1 MAEIVGFNFFE
12 NSYSRRIIRLV
23 TLFVYFVLFQC
34 LILLQKPFLQLDF
47 IIVFY
52 LAFGG
57 LFAHHLVEQIRPER
71 EKFEKSGLFS
81 YVFDFL
87 MLIMFMKYFPYLSS
101 FILVLQLFL
110 LFIASF
116 DLDFF
121 ELSML
126 GFISSLG
133 ASMINL
139 STHQSGS
146 IQSILSLTL
155 FNLSYLS
162 VIVVSRQLRAEFST
176 LRTDLTQT
184 RKKWRTQEEFS
195 KSLIEK
201 LPFGLAVMQ
210 SNKEFV
216 MQNSYITDKL
226 HLTDGRLSEL
236 IETYSQRSLG
246 PVSDIVFDQ
255 RIYNFDETNYFDEE
269 IDENLALFLVKD
281 VTELRVLENQMKQ
294 NEKLAAVGTLAAGIA
309 HEIRNPLAGISGSIQ
324 MLSQDSTDPTQ
335 KKLMN
340 IVLREIDRLNLLITE
355 FLEYAKPASPPDSE
369 INLAKV
375 LDEVL
380 SSLKAHPDLPS
391 NFQWQIELKPL
402 QVLGISEKLKQAFL
416 NILINAIQALKSA
429 SMPKIIVSLTESGSY
444 ANLSIR
450 DTGLGMSEENRKKM
464 FEPFHTTKPKG
475 TGLGLAVTHKI
486 LELHKGQIEVKSE
499 LNVGTEFVIKFPLI
513 KGINHRERV

>member
-1 MAEIVGFNFFE
+1 MAELARFNFFE
-12 NSYSRRIIRLV
+12 NSHSRRIIRLV
-23 TLFVYFVLFQC
+23 TLFVYFVLFQI
-34 LILLQKPFLQLDF
+34 LILMQKPFLQLDF

-57 LFAHHLVEQIRPER
+57 LFANHFIDQIRLNTD
-71 EKFEKSGLFS
+71 KTVKSGLFS
-81 YVFDFL
+81 YLFDFL
-87 MLIMFMKYFPYLSS
+87 MLILFMKYFPYLSS

-110 LFIASF
+110 LFVSSF

-121 ELSML
+121 ELSLL
-126 GFISSLG
+126 GFTSSLG
-133 ASMINL
+133 ASVINL
-139 STHQSGS
+139 SAHQSGS

-162 VIVVSRQLRAEFST
+162 VIVISRQLKSEFFT
-176 LRTDLTQT
+176 LQTDLTQT
-184 RKKWRTQEEFS
+184 RKKWRSQEEFS

-210 SNKEFV
+210 SNNEFAL
-216 MQNSYITDKL
+216 QNSYIKQKL
-226 HLTDGRLSEL
+226 NLTTEKLREL
-236 IETYSQRSLG
+236 IATYSKRNFGS
-246 PVSDIVFDQ
+246 VTDIVYDQ
-255 RIYNFDETNYFDEE
+255 RIYNFDQTNYFDEE
-269 IDENLALFLVKD
+269 INENLFLYLVKD
-281 VTELRVLENQMKQ
+281 VTDLRVLESQLKQ

-335 KKLMN
+335 KKLMD

-355 FLEYAKPASPPDSE
+355 FLDYAKPASPPDSE
-369 INLAKV
+369 VNLAKV
-375 LDEVL
+375 IEEVV
-380 SSLKAHPDLPS
+380 SSLKAHPDLPAG
-391 NFQWQIELKPL
+391 FQWQVELNRA
-402 QVLGISEKLKQAFL
+402 VILGITEKLKQALL
-416 NILINAIQALKSA
+416 NIFLNAIQALKNSKA
-429 SMPKIIVSLTESGSY
+429 PQIAIRLTEHDSY
-444 ANLSIR
+444 ATLSIK

-499 LNVGTEFVIKFPLI
+499 INVGTEFIIKFPLI
-513 KGINHRERV
+513 KGLNHREQI